1 MKHFL
6 ITITVFM
13 LTLMLSL
20 STFAADTTVY
30 VGGDS
35 QSAVA
40 TFEEAVDA
48 LGGLGGTIVLCDDIT
63 VDADFVIPE
72 QDDDLT
78 VTEKGVRV
86 KRVGAV
92 KSDMYFEEGK
102 SHDSIYEVTPYTFDV
117 TVTTKKIRN
126 GMTRESGRLDIC
138 YAMKIGGAEKAVRMK
153 IEY

>member
-1 MKHFL
+1 MAFIKEKKFRISSVIENLLPSGLVDGEPERTEISPDGFL
-6 ITITVFM
+6 KISDGEYEITYTEM
-13 LTLMLSL
+13 TE
-20 STFAADTTVY
+20 
-30 VGGDS
+30 GGKVVS
-35 QSAVA
+35 
-40 TFEEAVDA
+40 
-48 LGGLGGTIVLCDDIT
+48 DI
-63 VDADFVIPE
+63 
-72 QDDDLT
+72 T

-86 KRVGAV
+86 KLVGAV